1 MIFQESIFLKN
12 FMKAH
17 TILDKVILVEE
28 EKKKKLH
35 PIKPFALSCGQELQA
50 KF

>member
-28 EKKKKLH
+28 EKKKKT
-35 PIKPFALSCGQELQA
+35 FTQ
-50 KF
+50 